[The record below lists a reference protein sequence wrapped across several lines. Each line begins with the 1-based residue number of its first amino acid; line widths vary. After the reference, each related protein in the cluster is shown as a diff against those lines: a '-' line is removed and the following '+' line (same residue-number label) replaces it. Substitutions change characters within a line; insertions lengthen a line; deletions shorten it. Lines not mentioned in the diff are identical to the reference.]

1 MEPRPTGPATGTEA
15 GPAAVGTDAGPAA
28 PTATLVREGRA
39 GGTAA
44 GPAAD
49 SPAAPRWNRFDTS
62 WTIGLFGTAV
72 GAGVLFLPIN
82 AGLGGLWPLLVATV
96 LIWPMTY
103 LSHRA
108 LSRMVCA
115 SPRPDRDI
123 TGVVADYF
131 GPAAGR
137 VVTVLYFLAIFPIVL
152 IYGVGITNTVDS
164 LMVNQLG
171 LDPWPRWLLSGVLV
185 LLMSAVMVA
194 GQRVMLVVT
203 QWLVYPLIAVLF
215 AVTLLLIP
223 SWSLEGFGAV
233 PAAGDFGMSLWL
245 MIPVLVFAFNHSPA
259 ISQFSLSLR
268 REYGAGSVRKASS
281 ILRVTATLLVV
292 FTMGFVWSC
301 VLALGPEGLQ
311 EAKDA
316 NLPVLSH
323 LANVMGLPVIAWLGP
338 AVAVTAIGS
347 SFFGHWLGA
356 FEGAQGIVRGMVD
369 PQARRIPDRALRI
382 GISVFL
388 IASTWLAGVLNPS
401 ILGLIESLAGP
412 VIAAVLYLMPMYAIR
427 KVPALAPFRGALSNV
442 FVVVAGV
449 VAVGGILLGLVG

>member
-1 MEPRPTGPATGTEA
+1 MEPHRPAGPVAVGTEA
-15 GPAAVGTDAGPAA
+15 EPAGHAPAAA
-28 PTATLVREGRA
+28 PTLESQAPGRPDGA
-39 GGTAA
+39 E
-44 GPAAD
+44 
-49 SPAAPRWNRFDTS
+49 AAPGWNRFDSS

-82 AGLGGLWPLLVATV
+82 AGLGGMWPLIIAT
-96 LIWPMTY
+96 LIIGPMTY
-103 LSHRA
+103 FSHRA
-108 LSRMVCA
+108 LSRMVVA
-115 SPRPDRDI
+115 SPRADRDI
-123 TGVVADYF
+123 TGVVRDYF
-131 GPAAGR
+131 GETAGR
-137 VVTVLYFLAIFPIVL
+137 LVTILYFLAIFPIVL

-171 LDPWPRWLLSGVLV
+171 MDPWPRWLLSGVLV

-194 GQRVMLVVT
+194 GQRVMLIVT

-215 AVTLLLIP
+215 CVTLLLIP
-223 SWSLEGFGAV
+223 SWSFEGFGAV
-233 PAAGDFGMSLWL
+233 PAAGDFAMSLWL

-259 ISQFSLSLR
+259 ISQFSVSLR
-268 REYGAGSVRKASS
+268 RRYGAGSVQKASS
-281 ILRVTATLLVV
+281 VLRVTSILLVV

-311 EAKDA
+311 AAKDA

-323 LANVMGLPVIAWLGP
+323 LANVMGLPIIAWLGP

-356 FEGAQGIVRGMVD
+356 FEGAQGIMRGMVD
-369 PQARRIPDRALRI
+369 PQSRRFSDRGLRI

-388 IASTWLAGVLNPS
+388 ITSTWIAGVLNPS

-427 KVPALAPFRGALSNV
+427 KVPALAPFRGAISNV
-442 FVVVAGV
+442 FVVIAGI
-449 VAVGGILLGLVG
+449 VAVGGILLSLIG

>member
-1 MEPRPTGPATGTEA
+1 MESRRST
-15 GPAAVGTDAGPAA
+15 GPAAV
-28 PTATLVREGRA
+28 RY
-39 GGTAA
+39 AA
-44 GPAAD
+44 GPSPEDRDAPSLQSADAA
-49 SPAAPRWNRFDTS
+49 AAPRWNGFDSS

-82 AGLGGLWPLLVATV
+82 AGLGGMWPLIIATL
-96 LIWPMTY
+96 LIGPMTY
-103 LSHRA
+103 FSHRA
-108 LSRMVCA
+108 LSRMVVA
-115 SPRPDRDI
+115 SPRPDQDI
-123 TGVVADYF
+123 TGVVRDYF
-131 GPAAGR
+131 GEAAGR

-171 LDPWPRWLLSGVLV
+171 MEPWPRWLLSGLLV

-194 GQRVMLVVT
+194 GQRVMLIVT

-215 AVTLLLIP
+215 VVTLLLIP
-223 SWSLEGFGAV
+223 SWSFDGFAAV
-233 PAAGDFGMSLWL
+233 PATGDFALSLWL

-259 ISQFSLSLR
+259 ISQFSVSLR
-268 REYGAGSVRKASS
+268 QRYGAGAVRKSAS
-281 ILRVTATLLVV
+281 ILRVASLLLVV

-301 VLALGPEGLQ
+301 VLALGPDGLQ
-311 EAKDA
+311 EAKAA

-323 LANVMGLPVIAWLGP
+323 LANVMGMPVIAWLGP

-356 FEGAQGIVRGMVD
+356 FEGAQGIMRGMVD
-369 PQARRIPDRALRI
+369 PRSRRFSDRSLRI
-382 GISVFL
+382 GITVFL

-412 VIAAVLYLMPMYAIR
+412 VIAAVLYLMPMYAIH

-442 FVVVAGV
+442 FVVIAGV
-449 VAVGGILLGLVG
+449 VAVGGILLSLIG

>member
-1 MEPRPTGPATGTEA
+1 MESRRST
-15 GPAAVGTDAGPAA
+15 GPAAVGYATGPSADDT
-28 PTATLVREGRA
+28 PPRA
-39 GGTAA
+39 GREAPSLQHADAA
-44 GPAAD
+44 
-49 SPAAPRWNRFDTS
+49 AAPRWNGFDSS

-82 AGLGGLWPLLVATV
+82 AGLGGMWPLIIATL
-96 LIWPMTY
+96 LIGPMTY
-103 LSHRA
+103 FSHRA
-108 LSRMVCA
+108 LSRMVVA
-115 SPRPDRDI
+115 SPRPDQDI
-123 TGVVADYF
+123 TGVVRDYF
-131 GPAAGR
+131 GEVAGR

-171 LDPWPRWLLSGVLV
+171 MEPWPRWLLSGVLV

-194 GQRVMLVVT
+194 GQRVMLIVT

-215 AVTLLLIP
+215 VVTLLLIP
-223 SWSLEGFGAV
+223 SWSFEGFGAV
-233 PAAGDFGMSLWL
+233 PAAGDFAMSLWL

-259 ISQFSLSLR
+259 ISQFSVSLR
-268 REYGAGSVRKASS
+268 QRYGAGAVRKSAS
-281 ILRVTATLLVV
+281 ILRVTAILLVV

-301 VLALGPEGLQ
+301 VLALGPDGLQ
-311 EAKDA
+311 EAKAA

-323 LANVMGLPVIAWLGP
+323 LANVMGMPVIAWLGP

-356 FEGAQGIVRGMVD
+356 FEGAQGIMRGMVD
-369 PQARRIPDRALRI
+369 PHSRRFSDRSLRI
-382 GISVFL
+382 GITVFL

-412 VIAAVLYLMPMYAIR
+412 VIAAVLYLMPMYAIH

-442 FVVVAGV
+442 FVVIAGV
-449 VAVGGILLGLVG
+449 VAVGGILLSLIG